1 MIPAEALL
9 DAFVNANIL
18 FCVAYLCWL
27 GATLILRRRTTSV
40 DDEKPSS
47 SRRLR
52 LSPFAEGVVC
62 DLSNPK
68 TLLVF
73 TSVIPQFLPSDG
85 GSPLQAAVLGA
96 TFATIGLAT
105 LVAYSMLFGRIGLAG
120 LQSRLGDLLLRL
132 SGAVLVFFGVRLAVE
147 PAD

>member
-1 MIPAEALL
+1 M
-9 DAFVNANIL
+9 
-18 FCVAYLCWL
+18 
-27 GATLILRRRTTSV
+27 
-40 DDEKPSS
+40 
-47 SRRLR
+47 
-52 LSPFAEGVVC
+52 
-62 DLSNPK
+62 
-68 TLLVF
+68 F